1 MLFFT
6 QKIGE
11 ALNKDKKACGVYF
24 DISKAF
30 DKVWHKGLIHKL
42 TRLKIP
48 SYLLKFIIDF
58 LSDRKFKVSIG
69 DSLSESG
76 EILCSIPQG
85 SVLGPI
91 LFLVYINDIPLA
103 DSKHVSYPS
112 LFADDLSTIFVFRKP
127 GRIVATMKK
136 YLESLVAWLNQFR

>member
-1 MLFFT
+1 LLFFT

-103 DSKHVSYPS
+103 DSKHVSYSS